1 MRRLLLMVALT
12 AALTLAFAVGAPVG
26 MGAPNPCPGPYEPTP
41 TDANPEYIAADTNLN
56 GTVCVSGTAG
66 TPSAAARPLR
76 VDEVANP
83 RELHD
88 GIEVAARFG
97 ARHPHD
103 RRL

>member
-56 GTVCVSGTAG
+56 GTVCVATNKNAKPQV
-66 TPSAAARPLR
+66 T
-76 VDEVANP
+76 D
-83 RELHD
+83 
-88 GIEVAARFG
+88 
-97 ARHPHD
+97 D
-103 RRL
+103 RASKKK